1 MIAVLGICRIKWAR
15 SPRYK
20 AKGPS
25 SRTTSCRVCIKEW
38 YRDPSSRNRV
48 RITSGETKRKVIL
61 ADWSYRHGISHQGE
75 QKQGVQTHSPC
86 GYAMHEAHV
95 LETAAAPISPKKS
108 RLFGESVSGVERE
121 WWPFLS
127 CCFSASYMT
136 KCMMVSDTP
145 A

>member
-1 MIAVLGICRIKWAR
+1 MMAVLGIWRIKWAR

-25 SRTTSCRVCIKEW
+25 SRTISCRVCIKER

-48 RITSGETKRKVIL
+48 RITSGETRREAIL
-61 ADWSYRHGISHQGE
+61 SEWSHRCGIFCQGE
-75 QKQGVQTHSPC
+75 QKEAEQTHSPC

-108 RLFGESVSGVERE
+108 RLFAESVNGVERE
-121 WWPFLS
+121 WWPFLR